1 MPESTTP
8 RIFWSEPD
16 RQRGHLYTKEAQ
28 EVLDNPQATRRELQ
42 VAHDTLADWHRT
54 FHGGGQQLP
63 CTGCQVA
70 PVIATLAT
78 RLQQEER
85 PQ

>member
-1 MPESTTP
+1 MT

-16 RQRGHLYTKEAQ
+16 RQRGHLYAKEAQ
-28 EVLDNPQATRRELQ
+28 AVLDNPRATRRELQ
-42 VAHDTLADWHRT
+42 VAYDTLDDWHQT
-54 FHGGGQQLP
+54 FHGSRQSLP

-70 PVIATLAT
+70 PVIAALAT
-78 RLQQEER
+78 RLQREEQ

>member
-1 MPESTTP
+1 MPDTPP

-28 EVLDNPQATRRELQ
+28 EVLDNPCATRRELQ
-42 VAHDTLADWHRT
+42 QAHDTLADWHQT
-54 FHGGGQQLP
+54 FHGSRQSLP

-70 PVIATLAT
+70 PVVAALVARLAT
-78 RLQQEER
+78 PRGSG
-85 PQ
+85 